1 MTAPTLQA
9 PSEQSLRLVV
19 TSATDDGGRTGNEDA
34 YTVRSLPPVAVGDGA
49 AESGYLIAVADGM
62 GGYQRGEVASQM
74 AIDIVNE
81 MFEKDPGA
89 DSALLLKQAFR
100 RANDWIYENGQGAS
114 PSQMMGTTLLVAV
127 TRGKYAT
134 IANIGDSRAYL
145 VRANRLNQ
153 VTKDHSFVADQ
164 VAQGVMTDKEAR
176 ESPHRNILTQ
186 ALGHKQKLDA
196 KMPNIFELTLLP
208 EDRLLL
214 CTDGFYDVVP
224 DNDLL
229 NVMLTTPP
237 EDSPAKLIQLANERG
252 TTDNVTA
259 VILTALPAREPV
271 AIAIAGPSRVSPLIG
286 IAAAAILIL
295 IIAIAVLFLL

>member
-1 MTAPTLQA
+1 MSALAPVA
-9 PSEQSLRLVV
+9 
-19 TSATDDGGRTGNEDA
+19 TGN
-34 YTVRSLPPVAVGDGA
+34 GA
-49 AESGYLIAVADGM
+49 AEGGFLVAVADGM

-74 AIDIVNE
+74 AIETVKE
-81 MFEKDPGA
+81 MFDEDPGA
-89 DSALLLKQAFR
+89 DPALLLKQAFR
-100 RANDWIYENGQGAS
+100 RANDKIYENGQGAS

-164 VAQGVMTDKEAR
+164 VAHGVMTEKEAR
-176 ESPHRNILTQ
+176 ESPHRNILTH

-208 EDRLLL
+208 EDQLLL
-214 CTDGFYDVVP
+214 LTDGFYDVVP

-229 NVMLTTPP
+229 NVMLTTDP
-237 EDSPAKLIQLANERG
+237 ESAPNKLVQMANERG

-259 VILTALPAREPV
+259 VIVSALPAREPV
-271 AIAIAGPSRVSPLIG
+271 AVIAQTPSRISPAIAL
-286 IAAAAILIL
+286 AAAAILVL
-295 IIAIAVLFLL
+295 IVVLAYLFLL

>member
-1 MTAPTLQA
+1 LQA
-9 PSEQSLRLVV
+9 PPEQQLRLVV

-34 YTVRSLPPVAVGDGA
+34 YALRPLAPVGVGESA
-49 AESGYLIAVADGM
+49 AEGGYVIAVADGM

-74 AIDIVNE
+74 AIDIVTE
-81 MFEKDPGA
+81 MFDQDPGA
-89 DSALLLKQAFR
+89 DPALLLKQAFR

-164 VAQGVMTDKEAR
+164 VAQGVMTELEAR
-176 ESPHRNILTQ
+176 ESPHRNILTH
-186 ALGHKQKLDA
+186 ALGHKQKLDS

-229 NVMLTTPP
+229 NVLLTTPP
-237 EDSPAKLIQLANERG
+237 DDAPARLIELANERG
-252 TTDNVTA
+252 TSDNVTA
-259 VILTALPAREPV
+259 VIVTALPSREPV
-271 AIAIAGPSRVSPLIG
+271 VIAVAGPSRVSPLIG
-286 IAAAAILIL
+286 LAAAAILIL
-295 IIAIAVLFLL
+295 IIVLAALFLL